1 MIPIPAD
8 VQAATD
14 GAHAPQWFARLG
26 AQLTPD
32 DSYTVN
38 ILGGQIT
45 KDSARY
51 PRNRASL
58 TVPATQI
65 GAPPDEALPFG
76 THADIWWQLDGQVF
90 RIFSGFV
97 VASRLDRPDGTWEL
111 SLADAS
117 AICDVDTM
125 TRGEF
130 VWVADE
136 TVADYVERQLLRTFP
151 TGFTYTPSGD
161 ALTDTVGG
169 LDPRDD
175 DLINGSPW
183 AAIEAVVESS
193 GSEAWFDHDHTL
205 IVRDV
210 PDLAAPSAV
219 LSATTN
225 VTSYTVGFER
235 GYSRV
240 VIDYVDDP
248 GAQIPSYIKGEW
260 EDTRTNSPT
269 HVNQIGRVTLHEER
283 IGSPT
288 QQRANR
294 AAQRLAKKVAA
305 RARQVAITCVT
316 KPWIVPGDTIAM
328 QFADEGTPESL
339 LVTEVDIDLSGE
351 PMTLQTRTSQ
361 YKSGTPV

>member
-14 GAHAPQWFARLG
+14 RAHAPRWFARLG

-38 ILGGQIT
+38 ILGGQIS

-117 AICDVDTM
+117 AIVEVDEM
-125 TRGEF
+125 GRGDFAYISNE
-130 VWVADE
+130 VC
-136 TVADYVERQLLRTFP
+136 ADYCTRQLLRTFP
-151 TGFTYTPSGD
+151 NGFTVDASGNI
-161 ALTDTVGG
+161 LTDTVGG
-169 LDPRDD
+169 LDRETDS
-175 DLINGSPW
+175 LITGSPW
-183 AAIEAVVESS
+183 DGIEQVVESA
-193 GSEAWFDHDHTL
+193 GAEAWFNHDHTL
-205 IVRDV
+205 ILRDV
-210 PDLAAPSAV
+210 PDLGAPAAA

-235 GYSRV
+235 GYSKV
-240 VIDYVDDP
+240 VLDYTSN
-248 GAQIPSYIKGEW
+248 PSSPNPIYTQGVW
-260 EDTRTNSPT
+260 EDTRPNSPT
-269 HVNQIGRVTLHEER
+269 NIANIGRVTLHEER
-283 IGSPT
+283 VGAPT

-316 KPWIVPGDTIAM
+316 KPWIVPGDTITM

-339 LVTEVDIDLSGE
+339 LVTQVDIDLSGE

-361 YKSGTPV
+361 YNSGAPI